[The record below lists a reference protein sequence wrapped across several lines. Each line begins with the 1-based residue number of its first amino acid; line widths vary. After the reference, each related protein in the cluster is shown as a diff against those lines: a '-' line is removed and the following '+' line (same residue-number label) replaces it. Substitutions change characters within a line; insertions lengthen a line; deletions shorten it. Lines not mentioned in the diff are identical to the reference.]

1 MAVRKMVYEA
11 GGGHALPPSVIVEAL
26 SGPGVLDYT
35 IETKGFVRQKIK
47 KLEVIYNIEEEGNAE
62 DRPA

>member
-11 GGGHALPPSVIVEAL
+11 RGGHTLSPSVIVKAL

-35 IETKGFVRQKIK
+35 IETKGFVRPKIK

>member
-11 GGGHALPPSVIVEAL
+11 RGGHTLSPSVIVKAL

-35 IETKGFVRQKIK
+35 IETKGIVRPKIK